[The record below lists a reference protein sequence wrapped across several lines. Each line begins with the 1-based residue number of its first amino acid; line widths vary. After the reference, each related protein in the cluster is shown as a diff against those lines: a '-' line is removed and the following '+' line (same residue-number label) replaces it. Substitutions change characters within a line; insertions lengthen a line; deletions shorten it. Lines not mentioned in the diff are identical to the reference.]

1 MMMTKKTL
9 ILSNPTDDIHVHRL
23 VAEFDQL
30 GHPWAIFDPGDFPDR
45 VHISASI
52 SNHARHSSLLLADGR
67 RIVLEDFTSIW
78 YRRPTRI
85 LPRDDLPGME
95 QTFIQR
101 EANAG
106 IWGWLRGLQAF
117 WVNHP
122 DAVRAAGHKPEQLQ
136 RAAALGLSIPHSL
149 VTSEPEAL
157 KQFYEECHGNV
168 IYKLMGYP
176 WYTDKDELPIS
187 TYTSLVSSE
196 MLAEAYRVT
205 ATAHLFQEFVV
216 KKCDVRVTIIG
227 EEVFAT
233 AIYPLSEETQIDFRV
248 DYGKLSHAPH
258 VLPDHV
264 RARLLALTRSYRL
277 AYAGIDLLLTPDD
290 RYIYL
295 ELNAL
300 GQFGWLEDRCRM
312 QESSRQPCG
321 IKPGIPFTPSR

>member
-1 MMMTKKTL
+1 MTKKTL
-9 ILSNPTDDIHVHRL
+9 ILSNATDDTHVHRL

-30 GHPWAIFDPGDFPDR
+30 GHPWVIFDPGDFPDK
-45 VHISASI
+45 VHISASV
-52 SNHARHSSLLLADGR
+52 SNDARHSSLLLADGR
-67 RIVLEDFTSIW
+67 RIVLEDFTSVW

-122 DAVRAAGHKPEQLQ
+122 DAGRAAGHKPEQLQ
-136 RAAALGLSIPHSL
+136 RAAALRLPIPRSL
-149 VTSEPEAL
+149 VTNEPEAL

-176 WYTDKDELPIS
+176 WYTDKDEMPIS
-187 TYTSLVSSE
+187 TYTSLVSRE
-196 MLAEAYRVT
+196 MLAEAHRVT

-233 AIYPLSEETQIDFRV
+233 EIHPLSEETQIDFRT
-248 DYGKLSHAPH
+248 DYGKLFHAPH
-258 VLPDHV
+258 TLPDHL
-264 RARLLALTRSYRL
+264 RERLLALTRSYHL

-300 GQFGWLEDRCRM
+300 GQFGWLEGRT
-312 QESSRQPCG
+312 
-321 IKPGIPFTPSR
+321 GIPLYRKLATPLIEGEYA